1 MSSSQRQSFHFA
13 TQHQQQQS
21 SPPPTPQSHFQFQFH
36 NQQTTPLTPP
46 ASNTKQSTYA
56 HRYTTQTANPLSSI
70 RRTTGTSPAARA
82 QRRNL
87 FLNKIKEDR
96 DAGRFE
102 ARGEQLVLMEDVKEE
117 RQWRE
122 SMGRRAERIMRGFG
136 IDGDVD
142 GEGDLGLTEDET
154 VQLDEFLSQEQEMEM
169 ADMELLHSLEQ
180 EQQQQQQQR
189 QWQQNGE
196 TNSFSDEE
204 YDDIFMDLPDPAL
217 QDQGMDMSSG

>member
-1 MSSSQRQSFHFA
+1 
-13 TQHQQQQS
+13 
-21 SPPPTPQSHFQFQFH
+21 
-36 NQQTTPLTPP
+36 
-46 ASNTKQSTYA
+46 
-56 HRYTTQTANPLSSI
+56 
-70 RRTTGTSPAARA
+70 
-82 QRRNL
+82 
-87 FLNKIKEDR
+87 
-96 DAGRFE
+96 
-102 ARGEQLVLMEDVKEE
+102 MEDVKEE

-142 GEGDLGLTEDET
+142 GERDLGLTEDET